1 MNKYRRKTLRQ
12 LFAVGLLGSSGITG
26 LIREALAAGNMPAP
40 QGVYKIRGEV
50 RINGKAAK
58 DGQLVNPGDEVVTGP
73 RSTATYVIGQSAFL
87 QRENSVVHF
96 GQKAAEDFFRV
107 VTGKILSVFGSGEKK
122 LLTPTASI
130 GIRGT
135 ACYIE
140 AETKKVYFCLCY
152 GMADVFP
159 AAEPGRVDRIE
170 TKHHDHPIYIHHD
183 TGMPSM
189 VDATVINH
197 TDVELVMLEDLTGRR
212 PPFYGKANGVSY

>member
-12 LFAVGLLGSSGITG
+12 LCAVGLLGSSGITSM
-26 LIREALAAGNMPAP
+26 IREALAAGNMPAP
-40 QGVYKIRGEV
+40 QGIYRIRGEV

-58 DGQLVNPGDEVVTGP
+58 DGQLVNPGDEVATGS

-87 QRENSVVHF
+87 QRENSVVRF
-96 GQKAAEDFFRV
+96 GQKAAEDFFRII
-107 VTGKILSVFGSGEKK
+107 TGKILSVFGTGEKR

-152 GMADVFP
+152 GVADVFP
-159 AAEPGRVDRIE
+159 AAEPGRVERIE
-170 TKHHDHPIYIHHD
+170 TKHHDHPIYLHHD

-197 TDVELVMLEDLTGRR
+197 TDAELVMLEDLTGRR
-212 PPFYGKANGVSY
+212 PPFYGIPGLSY